1 MRNFLAGMAPRSLLV
16 ASVLMLPST
25 GWGQADEQ
33 GDRQAFRDFLAQAKN
48 NGSAETEKVAAFY
61 RTTGAFWRAH
71 WLDYSHHPEKYADVM
86 ALYRADQAVYP
97 RAPQA
102 RDPERYRKD
111 IELFK
116 EFDSKNA
123 PPKNPALFVGSS
135 TIMKWKT
142 ADAFPGFSV
151 INRGFGGSVL
161 GDVLYFY
168 KDVIGKYHPSAVLL
182 YCDNDV
188 TGGGNPDQAFEKV
201 MQIYAQVRSDFPKV
215 PFVFLSMKHAPNSAF
230 ADPAEPA
237 AIDRFNDLA
246 KAVSRKDPGFK
257 YFDMDAP
264 VLDATGKVQPD
275 LFLDGEHF
283 NDKGYALINPA
294 MQKFL
299 ISLHA
304 GLPPSG
310 SPQIPR

>member
-1 MRNFLAGMAPRSLLV
+1 MRNFLAGMALRTLL
-16 ASVLMLPST
+16 LTPLLLPSR
-25 GWGQADEQ
+25 GWSQTDDQSA
-33 GDRQAFRDFLAQAKN
+33 RQAFRDFLSEAKN
-48 NGSAETEKVAAFY
+48 NGSADKEKVAAFY
-61 RTTGAFWRAH
+61 KTSGSFWRAH
-71 WLDYSHHPEKYADVM
+71 WLDYSHHPENYADVM
-86 ALYRADQAVYP
+86 ALYRADQALYP
-97 RAPQA
+97 RVQEP

-116 EFDSKNA
+116 DFDSKNA
-123 PPKNPALFVGSS
+123 PPQYPALFVGSS

-142 ADAFPGFSV
+142 ADAFPGLSV

-201 MQIYAQVRSDFPKV
+201 MQIYAKVRSDFPKA

-246 KAVSRKDPGFK
+246 NAVSKKDPGFR

-275 LFLDGEHF
+275 LFIDGEHF

-294 MQKFL
+294 VQKLL
-299 ISLHA
+299 ISLHV
-304 GLPPSG
+304 GSPPSV
-310 SPQIPR
+310 PR